1 MKKTLFGSMLA
12 LLPVMLA
19 AQPVLSDNL
28 ENTASQWKNL
38 EAHHF
43 AAGQGRNNSVAL
55 AGERVRG
62 RENQS
67 RTFRRVIPGLEA
79 GKKYRFTGFLKIE
92 SGLLP
97 EDIRFG
103 VETRSNPGRKWV
115 GYTFASAKGT
125 DGQWVK
131 MQGEFSTAAQMKAG
145 VTGYDYEII
154 VYIKNGKYGKFY
166 LDDIAVEP
174 AGAAPAASAAVAAAA
189 PASKLK
195 DPNDP
200 DNVVLNA
207 GFEFGIDGWR
217 NLKPEAI
224 AAGEGIGGSTAL
236 CVERDAKN
244 HGHIFRNRM
253 ILEPCTK
260 YEFGGRIRLAP
271 GTQANQVR
279 FGVEARSNPGFKWGG
294 YTFAAQKSQDG
305 QWLDFRGEITTF
317 ADNGGGTSYVYEFI
331 IYVNNNTVGK
341 FFVDNVFLKKKGTA
355 DMPKI
360 PTAVNYPAGGILSA
374 DGCEVMITSASGTEN
389 GPGSW
394 KITGADGKTVREGK
408 TTFVNRT
415 VKIRTGELAPGVYR
429 IAIASEAEKSDYS
442 LRNSLQLVV
451 RPKRSSCV
459 IDEYGRTLF
468 NGKPYMPLGFFIYGM
483 PDEHLAIF
491 KGTPFNTLMSY
502 ATWKSDL
509 DLDRVM
515 SILEAQDM
523 KLILS
528 LKDFFDLPKSGGMLA
543 VKEYKGIS
551 GPDNIVRHLVEKYRN
566 HPALLAYYICDERP
580 VSDWKFYIDRKDM
593 INQLDP
599 DHPTFAV
606 HCTPGAFSG
615 YSCWQDVFGCDPYP
629 IEKNTRHMRPVTDH
643 VQAAQKVAIYPKG
656 VGFWMVPQY
665 FNWAGYQSGI
675 TPAEAYEKFRWP
687 TETETLAA
695 CVMGAIHGAR
705 GFLFFNFSDM
715 FRPADPVKFEQ
726 TWPVILRVGN
736 ILKQLEPWIMS
747 VTPPEM
753 LTPTDVKGR
762 IFAAK
767 FTDADGRICIMI
779 AAEGP
784 GEAQAVITAPAG
796 LKPLCGRTLFA
807 DGKYKFN
814 GSDITCDIL
823 IGE

>member
-1 MKKTLFGSMLA
+1 MKKQLFWGMLA
-12 LLPVMLA
+12 VLPVMLSA
-19 AQPVLSDNL
+19 RPVLTDDL

-38 EAHHF
+38 DTNHLT
-43 AAGQGRNNSVAL
+43 AGQGRNNSTAL
-55 AGERVRG
+55 AGERIQG

-67 RTFRRVIPGLEA
+67 RTHRRAIPGLEA
-79 GKKYRFTGFLKIE
+79 GKKYRFTAWVKIE
-92 SGLLP
+92 SGLTAG
-97 EDIRFG
+97 DIRFG

-125 DGQWVK
+125 EGQWIR
-131 MQGEFSTAAQMKAG
+131 MQGEFTTIAQPGAG
-145 VTGYDYEII
+145 ITGYDYEII
-154 VYIKNGKYGKFY
+154 VYIKSGKYGKFY
-166 LDDIAVEP
+166 LDDITVEP
-174 AGAAPAASAAVAAAA
+174 ADAPAATPAAT
-189 PASKLK
+189 PADRLK

-200 DNVVLNA
+200 DNVVLNG
-207 GFEFGIDGWR
+207 GFEFGIEGWR
-217 NLKPEAI
+217 NLVPGAI
-224 AAGEGIGGSTAL
+224 IAGEGIGGSAAL
-236 CVERDAKN
+236 CVERDNKN
-244 HGHIFRNRM
+244 AGHIFRNRM
-253 ILEPCTK
+253 ILEACTK

-271 GTQANQVR
+271 GTQASQVR

-294 YTFAAQKSQDG
+294 YTFASQVSQDG

-341 FFVDNVFLKKKGTA
+341 FFVDNVFLKKKGAA

-360 PTAVNYPAGGILSA
+360 PTAINYPAGGVLDS
-374 DGCEVMITSASGTEN
+374 DGGEVMITSSSGTAN

-415 VKIRTGELAPGVYR
+415 VKIQTGELAPGVYR
-429 IAIASEAEKSDYS
+429 IAIASEAENNDYS

-451 RPKRSSCV
+451 RQKRSQCV
-459 IDEYGRTLF
+459 IDEYGRTIF
-468 NGKPYMPLGFFIYGM
+468 NGRPYMPLGFFIYGM

-509 DLDRVM
+509 DLDHVM
-515 SILEAQDM
+515 SVLEAQDM

-528 LKDFFDLPKSGGMLA
+528 LKDFYDLPKSGGMLA
-543 VKEYKGIS
+543 VKDYKGIS

-580 VSDWKFYIDRKDM
+580 VSDWKLYIDRKDLL
-593 INQLDP
+593 NQLDP

-606 HCTPGAFSG
+606 HCTPGAFPI

-643 VQAAQKVAIYPKG
+643 VQAAQKVAVYPKG
-656 VGFWMVPQY
+656 TGFWMVPQY
-665 FNWAGYQSGI
+665 FNWAGYQTGI
-675 TPAEAYEKFRWP
+675 TPAEAYERFRWP

-715 FRPADPVKFEQ
+715 FRPADPVKFAQ
-726 TWPVILRVGN
+726 TWPVILRVGT
-736 ILKQLEPWIMS
+736 ILKSLESWIMS

-753 LTPTDVKGR
+753 LTPADVKGR

-767 FTDADGRICIMI
+767 FINDEGKICIMI

-796 LKPLCGRTLFA
+796 LKSLCGRTVFA
-807 DGKYKFN
+807 DGKYKFS
-814 GSDITCDIL
+814 GQDITCDIL
-823 IGE
+823 IQE